1 MRYSK
6 TLILLLLAL
15 VFQGCTSL
23 FFYPDK
29 ITYRTPEFYE
39 LKYDDVYF
47 KSKDKTTLHAW
58 HIYPNTPS
66 KGLIFVAH
74 GNAQNLSSHFTA
86 WVWLIEAGYEVFIF
100 DYRGYG
106 KSEGKIE
113 LKGSIEDTLS
123 ALSHLES
130 RYTKEYFACGQSLGG
145 VLLLNALHNRD
156 NTKIKAVIIDSSFT
170 GFSEIVKNKMDSF
183 WLTWPFQWIPYLSI
197 DDDYD
202 AKDKVTAL
210 DKPVLFLHGSLDR
223 TVSPNNSWQ
232 LFELSTMPREFWI
245 VKGKYHTQ
253 SLENKS
259 VQKDFLEFLQVKK
272 NFYDKNYSRMR
283 IYE

>member
-6 TLILLLLAL
+6 TLISLLLAL

-23 FFYPDK
+23 FFYPDN

-47 KSKDKTTLHAW
+47 NSKDKTTLHAW
-58 HIYPNTPS
+58 HIYPKAQS

-74 GNAQNLSSHFTA
+74 GNAQNLSSHFTS
-86 WVWLIEAGYEVFIF
+86 WVWLLEEGYEIFIF

-106 KSEGKIE
+106 KSEGKID
-113 LKGSIEDTLS
+113 LKGSIDDTFS
-123 ALSHLES
+123 ALSYLES
-130 RYTKEYFACGQSLGG
+130 IYEKEYFACGQSLGG
-145 VLLLNALHNRD
+145 TLLLNALSSRD
-156 NTKIKAVIIDSSFT
+156 NTKIKAVVIDSTFT
-170 GFSEIVKNKMDSF
+170 GFSDIVNDKLNSF
-183 WLTWPFQWIPYLSI
+183 WLTWPFQWIPYLTLT
-197 DDDYD
+197 DDYD
-202 AKDKVTAL
+202 AKDRIVGL
-210 DKPVLFLHGSLDR
+210 NKPVLFLHGSLD
-223 TVSPNNSWQ
+223 TTISPNNSWQ

-245 VKGKYHTQ
+245 VKQKDHTQ
-253 SLENKS
+253 SLENKN
-259 VQKDFLEFLQVKK
+259 VQKDFLEFLQDDK